1 MPQNLVEKPI
11 RKVWLPDKQK
21 YAYVLQRSPQIADV
35 NSGVLEA

>member
-1 MPQNLVEKPI
+1 MPKDLVEKQI

-21 YAYVLQRSPQIADV
+21 YAYVLWGSPQLADV